1 MDCALYSCTMISSV
15 CLSVFIFITFW
26 LVFGD
31 IIAIYRCE
39 IASLKI
45 CRLKCAIFKRDTFFW
60 TGGCMDGHDEI
71 CCSGL
76 QKSVR
81 LFR

>member
-1 MDCALYSCTMISSV
+1 MISSV
-15 CLSVFIFITFW
+15 CLNVFIFITFC

-31 IIAIYRCE
+31 IFVIYRSE

-60 TGGCMDGHDEI
+60 TGGCMDGRTGHDEI